1 MSILMLASERGS
13 DVGRKGFRPMLRPRP
28 VRSQIYLPVTV
39 FGVVSSDWKFV
50 LAAGLLGYT
59 IPYLLDLKLWRI
71 PLELITTV
79 LAMVVTVV
87 VMNLIR
93 VGKKPHWLQHH
104 VRALVEHSERRR
116 RLPTDAFRGGRL
128 WMNN

>member
-1 MSILMLASERGS
+1 
-13 DVGRKGFRPMLRPRP
+13 MLRPRH

-50 LAAGLLGYT
+50 LAAGLLAYT
-59 IPYLLDLKLWRI
+59 IPYLFDLKLWRI

-79 LAMVVTVV
+79 VAMGLTVA

-93 VGKKPHWLQHH
+93 VGKKPHWLQQHL
-104 VRALVEHSERRR
+104 RALITDSQHRR
-116 RLPTDAFRGGRL
+116 RLPTDVIRGGCL
-128 WMNN
+128 WIKN

>member
-1 MSILMLASERGS
+1 
-13 DVGRKGFRPMLRPRP
+13 MLRSRP

-50 LAAGLLGYT
+50 LGSGLLAYT
-59 IPYLLDLKLWRI
+59 IPYLFDLKLWKI

-79 LAMVVTVV
+79 LAMVIAIA

-93 VGKKPHWLQHH
+93 VGKKPRWLQHQL
-104 VRALVEHSERRR
+104 RALIERGEHRRC
-116 RLPTDAFRGGRL
+116 LPADRIRGGRT
-128 WMNN
+128 WVRG

>member
-1 MSILMLASERGS
+1 
-13 DVGRKGFRPMLRPRP
+13 MLRPRP

-50 LAAGLLGYT
+50 LASGLLGYT
-59 IPYLLDLKLWRI
+59 IPYLFDLKLWRI

-79 LAMVVTVV
+79 LAMVLTIA

-93 VGKKPHWLQHH
+93 VGKKPHWLQHQA
-104 VRALVEHSERRR
+104 RALIEQTEHRR
-116 RLPTDAFRGGRL
+116 RLPTDSVRGSRRWL
-128 WMNN
+128 RN

>member
-1 MSILMLASERGS
+1 
-13 DVGRKGFRPMLRPRP
+13 MLRPRS
-28 VRSQIYLPVTV
+28 VRSQIYLPVTI

-50 LAAGLLGYT
+50 LAAGLLAYT
-59 IPYLLDLKLWRI
+59 IPYLFDLKLWRI

-79 LAMVVTVV
+79 LAMVLTVA

-104 VRALVEHSERRR
+104 LRAVIVDPQHRR
-116 RLPTDAFRGGRL
+116 RLPTDVIRGGRL
-128 WMNN
+128 WISN

>member
-1 MSILMLASERGS
+1 
-13 DVGRKGFRPMLRPRP
+13 MLRPRH

-50 LAAGLLGYT
+50 LAAGLLAYT
-59 IPYLLDLKLWRI
+59 IPYLFDLKLWRI

-79 LAMVVTVV
+79 LAMVLTIA

-93 VGKKPHWLQHH
+93 VGKKAHWLHH
-104 VRALVEHSERRR
+104 NLRTLIADSRHRR
-116 RLPTDAFRGGRL
+116 RLPTDAIRGGRL
-128 WMNN
+128 WIKN

>member
-1 MSILMLASERGS
+1 
-13 DVGRKGFRPMLRPRP
+13 MLRLRA

-50 LAAGLLGYT
+50 PAAGLLSYT
-59 IPYLLDLKLWRI
+59 IPYLLDLKLWKI

-79 LAMVVTVV
+79 LAMVVTIAAL
-87 VMNLIR
+87 NLIR

-104 VRALVEHSERRR
+104 LRALVEHADHRR
-116 RLPTDAFRGGRL
+116 RLPSDLIRGGRL
-128 WMNN
+128 WIKNR

>member
-1 MSILMLASERGS
+1 
-13 DVGRKGFRPMLRPRP
+13 MLRSRP

-50 LAAGLLGYT
+50 LGAGLLAYT
-59 IPYLLDLKLWRI
+59 IPYLFDLKLWKI

-79 LAMVVTVV
+79 LAIVVTIA

-93 VGKKPHWLQHH
+93 VGKKPHWLQHQL
-104 VRALVEHSERRR
+104 RALIRHTEHRR
-116 RLPTDAFRGGRL
+116 RLPTDTVRGGRH
-128 WMNN
+128 WIKD

>member
-1 MSILMLASERGS
+1 
-13 DVGRKGFRPMLRPRP
+13 MLRLRP

-50 LAAGLLGYT
+50 LATGLLAYT
-59 IPYLLDLKLWRI
+59 VPYLFDLKLWRI

-79 LAMVVTVV
+79 LAMVLTIA

-104 VRALVEHSERRR
+104 LQALIGDSQHRR
-116 RLPTDAFRGGRL
+116 RLPTDVIRRGRL
-128 WMNN
+128 WIKN

>member
-1 MSILMLASERGS
+1 
-13 DVGRKGFRPMLRPRP
+13 MLRPRP

-50 LAAGLLGYT
+50 LAAGLVAYT
-59 IPYLLDLKLWRI
+59 IPYTFDLKIWKI

-79 LAMVVTVV
+79 LAMLVTVSV
-87 VMNLIR
+87 LNLIR

-104 VRALVEHSERRR
+104 LRALVEPDQRRR
-116 RLPTDAFRGGRL
+116 RLPTDTGSGRL
-128 WMNN
+128 WIKP

>member
-1 MSILMLASERGS
+1 
-13 DVGRKGFRPMLRPRP
+13 MLRARP

-50 LAAGLLGYT
+50 LGAGLLAYT
-59 IPYLLDLKLWRI
+59 IPYAFDLILWKI

-79 LAMVVTVV
+79 LAMVFTIA

-93 VGKKPHWLQHH
+93 VGKKPHWLQHQ
-104 VRALVEHSERRR
+104 VRALVKHTEHRRS
-116 RLPTDAFRGGRL
+116 LPTDIRRRGRL
-128 WMNN
+128 WIKN

>member
-1 MSILMLASERGS
+1 
-13 DVGRKGFRPMLRPRP
+13 MLRPRP

-59 IPYLLDLKLWRI
+59 IPYLFDLKLWRI

-79 LAMVVTVV
+79 LAMVVTIA

-104 VRALVEHSERRR
+104 VRELLEHSEHRR
-116 RLPTDAFRGGRL
+116 RLPTDVIRGGRL
-128 WMNN
+128 WMKN

>member
-1 MSILMLASERGS
+1 
-13 DVGRKGFRPMLRPRP
+13 MLRSRP

-50 LAAGLLGYT
+50 LGAGLLAYT
-59 IPYLLDLKLWRI
+59 IPHLFDLKLWKI

-79 LAMVVTVV
+79 LAMVIAIA

-93 VGKKPHWLQHH
+93 VGKKPRWLQHH
-104 VRALVEHSERRR
+104 LRAFVERGEHRR
-116 RLPTDAFRGGRL
+116 RLPPDTIRGGRL
-128 WMNN
+128 WLRG

>member
-1 MSILMLASERGS
+1 
-13 DVGRKGFRPMLRPRP
+13 MLRPRH

-50 LAAGLLGYT
+50 LAAGLLAYT
-59 IPYLLDLKLWRI
+59 TPYVFDLTLWRI

-79 LAMVVTVV
+79 LAMVLTVA

-104 VRALVEHSERRR
+104 LRTLIAHSQHRR
-116 RLPTDAFRGGRL
+116 RLPTDVIRGGRL
-128 WMNN
+128 WIKN

>member
-1 MSILMLASERGS
+1 
-13 DVGRKGFRPMLRPRP
+13 MLRPRP

-50 LAAGLLGYT
+50 LASGLLGYT

-79 LAMVVTVV
+79 LAMVMTIAVV
-87 VMNLIR
+87 NVVR
-93 VGKKPHWLQHH
+93 VGKKPHWLQHQL
-104 VRALVEHSERRR
+104 RALTEHSEHRR
-116 RLPTDAFRGGRL
+116 RLPTDIIRGTRL
-128 WMNN
+128 WIRH

>member
-1 MSILMLASERGS
+1 
-13 DVGRKGFRPMLRPRP
+13 MLRPRP

-50 LAAGLLGYT
+50 LASGLLGYT

-79 LAMVVTVV
+79 LSMVLTVAI
-87 VMNLIR
+87 MNLIR
-93 VGKKPHWLQHH
+93 VGRKPHWLQHQL
-104 VRALVEHSERRR
+104 RAFIEHSEYRSQ
-116 RLPTDAFRGGRL
+116 LPSDKRCNAFRWIRVESTVLDASQAGKK
-128 WMNN
+128 WNH